1 MSFKEAQEIRADFDR
16 IARLSAEDEDALG
29 PNQRYLLRHAPAAM
43 AEALEVGCGTGAF
56 TRHLA
61 RRAGRVMAIDLS
73 PVMVEVARRRS
84 PAFSNIEYVV
94 ADATASDLPTMRFD
108 CVASID
114 VLHHMPLRAML
125 LKMIGALRPGGVL
138 LIGDLLDS
146 RGLASL
152 PRRTLARVVGR
163 LVRRRPVSQ
172 DLVQAWADHGRG
184 EARPHLSEIKA
195 LAAELTRG
203 ARVTDH
209 LLWGCYSIVWKK
221 PR

>member
-1 MSFKEAQEIRADFDR
+1 
-16 IARLSAEDEDALG
+16 
-29 PNQRYLLRHAPAAM
+29 
-43 AEALEVGCGTGAF
+43 
-56 TRHLA
+56 
-61 RRAGRVMAIDLS
+61 
-73 PVMVEVARRRS
+73 MVEVARRRS

-125 LKMIGALRPGGVL
+125 VKMIGALRPGGVL
-138 LIGDLLDS
+138 LVGDLLDS

-163 LVRRRPVSQ
+163 LVRCRPVS
-172 DLVQAWADHGRG
+172 QAWADHGRG

-221 PR
+221 PQ